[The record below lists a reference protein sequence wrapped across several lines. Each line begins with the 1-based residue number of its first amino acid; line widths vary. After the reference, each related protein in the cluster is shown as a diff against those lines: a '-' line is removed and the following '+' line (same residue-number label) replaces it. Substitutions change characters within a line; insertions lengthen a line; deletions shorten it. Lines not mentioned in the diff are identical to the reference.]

1 MDYNNRVGIDLHV
14 HSSASDGSL
23 SPIEILSLAVQLN
36 LGAVAITDHDTIDGA
51 KKALAAGIPDQLHFV
66 TGVEISASRPLS
78 YPGPG
83 SFHLLG
89 YAFRLD
95 DPDLNHTLK
104 KLQNA
109 RQQRNPRIIER
120 LNAVGVNIDLEEVS
134 GGTGEYGQLG
144 RPHIAAT
151 LVKKGIVASIDEA
164 FDRFLG
170 TGKPAYVDKYRVDC
184 ARAIKLIADAGGIP
198 VLAHPGLLD
207 IRRQD
212 AVEALV
218 LELKEMGL
226 KGIEAYYPEHTKAQT
241 DQYLDL
247 AIRHNLLVTGG
258 TDFHGSIKPEIQL
271 GFGRGNFHVPY
282 ELFEKLT
289 AFL

>member
-1 MDYNNRVGIDLHV
+1 LDYNNRVGIDLHV

-247 AIRHNLLVTGG
+247 ATRHNLLVTGG